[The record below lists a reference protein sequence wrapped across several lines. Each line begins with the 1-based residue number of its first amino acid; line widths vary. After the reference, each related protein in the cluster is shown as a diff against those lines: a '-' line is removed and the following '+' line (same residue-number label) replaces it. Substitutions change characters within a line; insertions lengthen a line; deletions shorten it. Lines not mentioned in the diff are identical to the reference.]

1 METGEIRLV
10 RATENANQ
18 EILVGLNSDT
28 EITERIVRAVDQTGR
43 LFPHVVRHVAN
54 NRLHSIEVGSDDDSG
69 QLHEHMCSV
78 RDELKVSL
86 DGLRKARAQ
95 RLLQARNLTANVT
108 KQRPPYF
115 VR

>member
-1 METGEIRLV
+1 METVEIQLV

-18 EILVGLNSDT
+18 EILVGLNGDT
-28 EITERIVRAVDQTGR
+28 EINERIVRAVDQTGR

-54 NRLHSIEVGSDDDSG
+54 NRLNSIKVATEDDSG
-69 QLHEHMCSV
+69 QLHEHMRSV

-86 DGLRKARAQ
+86 DGLRKAKAQ